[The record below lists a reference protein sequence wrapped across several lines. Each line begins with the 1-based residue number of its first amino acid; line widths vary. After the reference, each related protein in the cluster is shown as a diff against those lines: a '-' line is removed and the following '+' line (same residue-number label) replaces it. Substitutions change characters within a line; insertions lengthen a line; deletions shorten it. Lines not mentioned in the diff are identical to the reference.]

1 MTVEQQAGNGRYD
14 QIVKMIE
21 NSEKLKS
28 ASETR
33 AAALADKL
41 VPYSLLGTAVT
52 YALTRNATRAI
63 SILMVDFFLCA
74 QAVDAAGRAVRHA

>member
-1 MTVEQQAGNGRYD
+1 
-14 QIVKMIE
+14 MIE

-41 VPYSLLGTAVT
+41 VPYSLAGHRRDLRAD
-52 YALTRNATRAI
+52 RNATRGD
-63 SILMVDFFLCA
+63 LDPDGRFFLCA